1 MCKIHI
7 ERIAS
12 QWQMKHAVQKEEK
25 NNNKEKYREE
35 KNGSCARRGHHW
47 SGATSNAIIF
57 FYFHPFIP
65 FFLTFYFS
73 IFFSLLRSQCV
84 FLFFP
89 TVLFSKA
96 SFSASVVPRSH
107 FRLLSFAKKENA
119 SLRYLDQMFLR
130 GFSWFIFSPSSSSVQ
145 THIVHHTH
153 TRIQSHMRRFSM
165 YGIRMLC
172 VYLLWIFLMMYL
184 FSI

>member
-1 MCKIHI
+1 MQCRRK
-7 ERIAS
+7 
-12 QWQMKHAVQKEEK
+12 KK

-73 IFFSLLRSQCV
+73 IFSPPSLAVRLLILSDGFVLKGFFFC
-84 FLFFP
+84 FGCPSKPFP
-89 TVLFSKA
+89 T
-96 SFSASVVPRSH
+96 SVICEKGKR
-107 FRLLSFAKKENA
+107 FA
-119 SLRYLDQMFLR
+119 SLFGPNVSPWILLVHFL
-130 GFSWFIFSPSSSSVQ
+130 SVFIVSANPHCSS
-145 THIVHHTH
+145 HTH
-153 TRIQSHMRRFSM
+153 TRIQPHMRRFSM

-172 VYLLWIFLMMYL
+172 VYLLWILIMMYL